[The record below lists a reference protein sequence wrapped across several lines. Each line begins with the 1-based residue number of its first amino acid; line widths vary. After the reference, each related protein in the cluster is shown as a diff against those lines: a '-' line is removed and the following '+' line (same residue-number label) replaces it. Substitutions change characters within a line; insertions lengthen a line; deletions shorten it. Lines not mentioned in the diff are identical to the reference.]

1 MEHGAQPGEPVMV
14 LSSPGYYMM
23 TGRPAFAQPD
33 GDVNTLLEVAERY
46 DIHYYAFEAQ
56 GKLDPL
62 ADLYDNPQNY
72 PQFEY
77 LGEVDDTRIFRFP

>member
-1 MEHGAQPGEPVMV
+1 VQP
-14 LSSPGYYMM
+14 Y
-23 TGRPAFAQPD
+23 

-46 DIHYYAFEAQ
+46 DIRYYAFEAQ
-56 GKLDPL
+56 GKLKSI
-62 ADLYDNPQNY
+62 ADLYDNPQNH